1 MFLFLLPYLESVQ
14 TVVLCRFCLQ
24 CSRFRPRG
32 HRDRLVVQVMY
43 IQDKQVLVFNF
54 VVDLL
59 WTGRGSSVYLSFRVP
74 WATIDLAVEE

>member
-1 MFLFLLPYLESVQ
+1 M
-14 TVVLCRFCLQ
+14 
-24 CSRFRPRG
+24 
-32 HRDRLVVQVMY
+32 QVMY